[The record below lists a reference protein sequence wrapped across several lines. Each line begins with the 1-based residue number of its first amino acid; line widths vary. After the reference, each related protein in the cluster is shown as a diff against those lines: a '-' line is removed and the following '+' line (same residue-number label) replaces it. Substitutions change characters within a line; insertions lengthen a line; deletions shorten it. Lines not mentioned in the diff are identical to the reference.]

1 MKNTYILVLLL
12 IFSLK
17 SYSGNNSLDSSNFH
31 FFFNLD
37 LNQSLTLGS
46 IKVNKKDKAHFFQI
60 NSHLGLDKLNNK
72 FIQVNY
78 AYLNIFQSKT
88 SNSKFYAGPAAEFIH
103 GSYREFYVVPWNA
116 WRSETQQSQRLNLGY
131 HLRLEIP
138 LAKGFYFNA
147 NSTIP
152 LIRNIYYS
160 EDGYNNPKGF
170 TVKLFPDQLMANMGF
185 CFSF

>member
-17 SYSGNNSLDSSNFH
+17 SYSGNNSPDSSNFH

-46 IKVNKKDKAHFFQI
+46 IKINKKDKAHFFQI

-78 AYLNIFQSKT
+78 TYLNI
-88 SNSKFYAGPAAEFIH
+88 
-103 GSYREFYVVPWNA
+103 
-116 WRSETQQSQRLNLGY
+116 
-131 HLRLEIP
+131 
-138 LAKGFYFNA
+138 
-147 NSTIP
+147 
-152 LIRNIYYS
+152 
-160 EDGYNNPKGF
+160 
-170 TVKLFPDQLMANMGF
+170 
-185 CFSF
+185 